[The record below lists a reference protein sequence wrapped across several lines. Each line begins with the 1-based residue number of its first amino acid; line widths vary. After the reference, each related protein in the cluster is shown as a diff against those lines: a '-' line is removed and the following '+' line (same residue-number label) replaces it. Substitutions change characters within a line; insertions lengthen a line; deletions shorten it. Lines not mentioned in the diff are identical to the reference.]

1 MIFTFITEAVLDY
14 NVFPTVGSSVR
25 RKVERSTVDV
35 QRQTSSM
42 LLILLED
49 VPHNRILL
57 ALLHLTLL
65 FGFLYL
71 MCTYGGNWLKDQCCN
86 SWWFSPKKNDT
97 TLQIRT
103 SCRSRRRDSI
113 LERSKV
119 YPDYVS
125 FNGIPIVLVENRWK
139 TWDEEVMAWVNLRA
153 PPNWP
158 NHSCS
163 GSDVTPGESDA
174 KYCINGK

>member
-65 FGFLYL
+65 FGF
-71 MCTYGGNWLKDQCCN
+71 
-86 SWWFSPKKNDT
+86 
-97 TLQIRT
+97 
-103 SCRSRRRDSI
+103 
-113 LERSKV
+113 
-119 YPDYVS
+119 
-125 FNGIPIVLVENRWK
+125 
-139 TWDEEVMAWVNLRA
+139 
-153 PPNWP
+153 
-158 NHSCS
+158 
-163 GSDVTPGESDA
+163 
-174 KYCINGK
+174 